1 MQLYSKLQA
10 INLDINCS
18 TNLFTNCIAVQTAHS
33 KSLENTDHVTTK
45 AQDTALSS
53 GTPCTPLS
61 TISISISMTK
71 TISIS
76 MSKTM
81 SNQHRQLLEASS
93 QTSPKTLKY
102 KILNINPKGGWEG
115 PKTSSSGSHN

>member
-1 MQLYSKLQA
+1 
-10 INLDINCS
+10 
-18 TNLFTNCIAVQTAHS
+18 
-33 KSLENTDHVTTK
+33 
-45 AQDTALSS
+45 
-53 GTPCTPLS
+53 
-61 TISISISMTK
+61 MTK
-71 TISIS
+71 TIS

-115 PKTSSSGSHN
+115 PNTSSSGSQNSSDNPGRRAAACLLNNPINYSASYVINNNY